1 MKLTISRE
9 ILLELLSSVIGAVE
23 KRHTS
28 QILENIL
35 IKLEEK
41 SLTVLATDL
50 EIELSAQTEVQ
61 ADIEGNVTVP
71 ARKFFDICKAL
82 PKDSLL
88 NLSLDKNK
96 RLVIRGARSR
106 FVLATLPAEEFP
118 LLDNIPFDQEIQIHE
133 KNLRQA
139 LDATAFT
146 MANQDVR
153 YYLNG
158 MLFDITADSLA
169 TVATDGHRLALHK
182 VEEISSSFDENSEA
196 SHQIILPRKGVLEL
210 SRVLKTA
217 NDTEIKL
224 QISSNHIRVQ
234 TASVRFTSKLID
246 GRYPD
251 YKGAIPITFSTELN
265 LDRLQFKSSLQRA
278 SILSNE
284 KFKGVKVSLSN
295 NLMVIESNNPEQET
309 AKEEIDISYS
319 GESFDIGFNVT
330 YLLDAINHLKGET
343 AVLCL
348 NTTESSVLLFDPENE
363 ATRYI
368 VMPIKL

>member
-1 MKLTISRE
+1 
-9 ILLELLSSVIGAVE
+9 
-23 KRHTS
+23 
-28 QILENIL
+28 
-35 IKLEEK
+35 
-41 SLTVLATDL
+41 
-50 EIELSAQTEVQ
+50 
-61 ADIEGNVTVP
+61 
-71 ARKFFDICKAL
+71 
-82 PKDSLL
+82 
-88 NLSLDKNK
+88 
-96 RLVIRGARSR
+96 
-106 FVLATLPAEEFP
+106 
-118 LLDNIPFDQEIQIHE
+118 
-133 KNLRQA
+133 
-139 LDATAFT
+139 
-146 MANQDVR
+146 
-153 YYLNG
+153 
-158 MLFDITADSLA
+158 
-169 TVATDGHRLALHK
+169 
-182 VEEISSSFDENSEA
+182 
-196 SHQIILPRKGVLEL
+196 
-210 SRVLKTA
+210 LKTA

-265 LDRLQFKSSLQRA
+265 LDRLQFKSSLQRV

-319 GESFDIGFNVT
+319 GEAFDIGFNVT

>member
-1 MKLTISRE
+1 
-9 ILLELLSSVIGAVE
+9 
-23 KRHTS
+23 
-28 QILENIL
+28 
-35 IKLEEK
+35 LEEK

-88 NLSLDKNK
+88 NLNLDKNK

-133 KNLRQA
+133 QNLRHA
-139 LDATAFT
+139 LEATAFT

-182 VEEISSSFDENSEA
+182 VEEISSSFDANSEA

-265 LDRLQFKSSLQRA
+265 LDRLQFKSSLQRV

-284 KFKGVKVSLSN
+284 KFRGKQCTICADMCPFIPDPKLAIGMVKHDGGLLPEIREACVGCGVCVELCPTDVLEIIPAKSYADVYKKGN
-295 NLMVIESNNPEQET
+295 NN
-309 AKEEIDISYS
+309 A
-319 GESFDIGFNVT
+319 
-330 YLLDAINHLKGET
+330 
-343 AVLCL
+343 
-348 NTTESSVLLFDPENE
+348 
-363 ATRYI
+363 
-368 VMPIKL
+368 